1 MSFSVD
7 VSDWIDKATQA
18 PETVIRGTAIKL
30 FKSIIISSPVDEGTF
45 RANWFVSGAT
55 PSNQVNE
62 NVGGGYS
69 SDVISRTSRDVE
81 ALVNWEA
88 ITFTNNLPYAGVI
101 EYGGFKG
108 SGSKTVGGYSRQ
120 APQGVV
126 RVNAMRF
133 NELIREEVRKL

>member
-7 VSDWIDKATQA
+7 VSDWIDKATEA

-55 PSNQVNE
+55 PSSQVNE

-88 ITFTNNLPYAGVI
+88 ITFTNNLPYARRL
-101 EYGGFKG
+101 EF
-108 SGSKTVGGYSRQ
+108 GYSDQ
-120 APQGVV
+120 APQGMV
-126 RVNAMRF
+126 RVSAMRF
-133 NELIREEVRKL
+133 NELIREEASKL

>member
-7 VSDWIDKATQA
+7 VSDWVDKATEA

-30 FKSIIISSPVDEGTF
+30 FKSIIILSPVDEGTF

-55 PSNQVNE
+55 PSKQVNE

-69 SDVISRTSRDVE
+69 SDVFSRTSRDVE

-88 ITFTNNLPYAGVI
+88 ITFTNNLPYARRL
-101 EYGGFKG
+101 EF
-108 SGSKTVGGYSRQ
+108 GYSDQ
-120 APQGVV
+120 APQGMV
-126 RVNAMRF
+126 RISAMRF
-133 NELIREEVRKL
+133 NELIREEASKL

>member
-7 VSDWIDKATQA
+7 VSDWIDKATEA

-30 FKSIIISSPVDEGTF
+30 FSGIIKSSPVDEGTF

-55 PSNQVNE
+55 PSSQVNE

-69 SDVISRTSRDVE
+69 SDVVSRTSRDVE
-81 ALVNWEA
+81 ALVNWQA
-88 ITFTNNLPYAGVI
+88 ITFTNNLPYARRL
-101 EYGGFKG
+101 EF
-108 SGSKTVGGYSRQ
+108 GYSNQ
-120 APQGVV
+120 APQGMV

-133 NELIREEVRKL
+133 NELIREEVSKL

>member
-88 ITFTNNLPYAGVI
+88 ITFTNNLPYARRL
-101 EYGGFKG
+101 EF
-108 SGSKTVGGYSRQ
+108 GYSNQ
-120 APQGVV
+120 APQGMV

-133 NELIREEVRKL
+133 NELIREEVSKL